1 MIKKIAIGSA
11 ATIVVGTFL
20 FGRDV
25 FSYISTGANSVRDA
39 VLSEV
44 PIEFEIERARNEVE
58 QLLPEI
64 RQSMHVIAKEQVEV
78 DHLEEAIA
86 RREAELA
93 NQEEAILELSA
104 ALESGNTR
112 LTVAGRT
119 YTASV
124 VERDL
129 RERFN
134 RYQVAEDALEQ
145 DRLTLA
151 ARREAMVAHRQALES
166 MLSQRQDLD
175 VELERLEA
183 RLRTIEARQTISDLN
198 IDDSQLARCKS
209 LIDEIDAK
217 LDVEEEL
224 LDADAN
230 FAGLIPVET
239 EVDFESNIL
248 EEVAVYFSQRE
259 QSDATFASAVEVE

>member
-11 ATIVVGTFL
+11 ATLVVGTFL

-25 FSYISTGANSVRDA
+25 KSYIVTGASSVRDT

-44 PIEFEIERARNEVE
+44 PIEFEIERARNQVE
-58 QLLPEI
+58 DLLPEI
-64 RQSMHVIAKEQVEV
+64 RQSMHEIAKWQVEV
-78 DHLEEAIA
+78 NHLEESIA
-86 RREAELA
+86 RREAELED
-93 NQEEAILELSA
+93 QEEAILALSS
-104 ALESGNTR
+104 ALESGDTR
-112 LTVAGRT
+112 LVVAGRR

-134 RYQVAEDALEQ
+134 RFQVAEDALEQ

-151 ARREAMVAHRQALES
+151 ARQETLIAQREKLDG
-166 MLSQRQDLD
+166 MLSQRQTLQ
-175 VELERLEA
+175 VELDRLEA
-183 RLRTIEARQTISDLN
+183 RMRTIEARQSISELN
-198 IDDSQLARCKS
+198 IDDSHLARCKA
-209 LIDEIDAK
+209 LISEIDAK

-239 EVDFESNIL
+239 EVEMETDIL
-248 EEVAVYFSQRE
+248 EDVAAYFEQR
-259 QSDATFASAVEVE
+259 DATEEPAPAVALD